1 MQQCFLILP
10 VVVATHVSSNANH
23 PHIQLELSVPVTQ
36 VIDPPIRNYET
47 RMEIAMK
54 SRLFKLSST
63 GAMPLLLAGL
73 VLLAGC
79 NREPAEN
86 GQGQMPPTLVTVEQV
101 QPLSVDQRQEYP
113 ARVRGAREV
122 EVRAR
127 IAEVLLERSH
137 QEGSLVQEGDLLFR
151 IDPTPLRIRLAQ
163 AEAQLATFR
172 AEQQQA
178 ERDWTRA
185 EQLFSRGAVSASER
199 DRLRSALEFAEAG
212 MAQAKAEVDEA
223 RLNLSYTEVRAP
235 ISGSTSLE
243 VLPEGSLLE
252 AGSLLTRVVQQ
263 DQVHVFFALPER
275 DASIHRS
282 ARIHDQTLQGEV
294 DILLPDASLY
304 QRKGRIDFTSSRI
317 DQATGTITARAVV
330 ANPDGELIP
339 GQFVRVGLVLRR
351 LHDVLMVPTQ
361 AVGANA
367 EGALVWLVDPQGQ
380 AELRQVVLGD
390 VIGDRQVIAE
400 GLQPGDS
407 VVINGQAGLQP
418 GMPVQVA
425 GTENLAGE

>member
-1 MQQCFLILP
+1 MKRRLLKLP
-10 VVVATHVSSNANH
+10 FTS
-23 PHIQLELSVPVTQ
+23 
-36 VIDPPIRNYET
+36 
-47 RMEIAMK
+47 
-54 SRLFKLSST
+54 
-63 GAMPLLLAGL
+63 AMPLLLAGL

-79 NREPAEN
+79 NREAAEN
-86 GQGQMPPTLVTVEQV
+86 GQGQMPPSLVTVEQV
-101 QPLSVDQRQEYP
+101 QPLSIDQRQEYP

-127 IAEVLLERSH
+127 IAGVLLERSH
-137 QEGSLVQEGDLLFR
+137 QEGSLVQESDLLFR
-151 IDPTPLRIRLAQ
+151 IDPTPMRIRLAQ

-178 ERDWTRA
+178 ERDWKRA

-199 DRLRSALEFAEAG
+199 DRLRSALEFAEAS
-212 MAQAKAEVDEA
+212 MAQAKAELDEA
-223 RLNLSYTEVRAP
+223 RLNLSYTEVLAP
-235 ISGSTSLE
+235 IAGSTSLE
-243 VLPEGSLLE
+243 VLPEGSLLQ
-252 AGSLLTRVVQQ
+252 AGSLLTTVVQQ
-263 DQVHVFFALPER
+263 DKVHVFFALPER

-294 DILLPDASLY
+294 DIQLPDGSLY
-304 QRKGRIDFTSSRI
+304 QRRGRIDFTSSRI

-330 ANPDGELIP
+330 DNPEGELIP

-351 LHDVLMVPTQ
+351 LHDVLMVPSQ

-367 EGALVWLVDPQGQ
+367 DGALVWLVD
-380 AELRQVVLGD
+380 AEGKAERRQVVLGD
-390 VIGDRQVIAE
+390 VVGDRQVIAA
-400 GLQPGDS
+400 GLEPGER

-425 GTENLAGE
+425 GTDSPVGE